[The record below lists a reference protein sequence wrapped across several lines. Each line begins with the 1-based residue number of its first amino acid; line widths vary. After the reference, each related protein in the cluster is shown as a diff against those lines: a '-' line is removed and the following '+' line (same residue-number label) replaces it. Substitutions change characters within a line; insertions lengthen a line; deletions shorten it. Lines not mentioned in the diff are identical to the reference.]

1 MSVSIERFGPS
12 TLVSHIR
19 CTSLLVIRCERRE
32 GREGGGGGGGGG
44 RERGG
49 TRMVLVEHL
58 ELQIFGLLLRK
69 PGLHVSTLF
78 YDISNIVI
86 KQMWDSF
93 SRTSDK
99 VIRYFLDFVIRHF
112 E

>member
-32 GREGGGGGGGGG
+32 GGGGGGG
-44 RERGG
+44 ERGG